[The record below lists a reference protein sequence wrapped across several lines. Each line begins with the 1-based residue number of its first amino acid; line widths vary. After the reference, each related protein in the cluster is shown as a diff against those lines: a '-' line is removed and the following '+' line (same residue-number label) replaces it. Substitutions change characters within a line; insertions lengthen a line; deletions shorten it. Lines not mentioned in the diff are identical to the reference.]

1 MCPQIKELTMVSSV
15 GKNFANVYVSESFE
29 EVDRTVVTVYLE
41 ANGVEYKHFTFVLG
55 TGKTR
60 VTLTDLGAG
69 KYNCYAIQFSG
80 EEKIESSIS
89 FRISEYDNV
98 DTGLDL
104 QTLKESIDDLK
115 DAVSKKL

>member
-1 MCPQIKELTMVSSV
+1 MANEKGLTMAASV
-15 GKNFANVYVSESFE
+15 GKNFANVYVSEYFE
-29 EVDRTVVTVYLE
+29 EVDRTIVTVFFE
-41 ANGVEYKHFTFVLG
+41 DKGVEYKHFTFVLG

-89 FRISEYDNV
+89 FRISEYDHV
-98 DTGLDL
+98 DTGLDI
-104 QTLKESIDDLK
+104 QALKESVDELRE
-115 DAVSKKL
+115 AVAKKL

>member
-1 MCPQIKELTMVSSV
+1 MANEKGLTMAASV
-15 GKNFANVYVSESFE
+15 GKNFANVYVSEYFE
-29 EVDRTVVTVYLE
+29 EVDRTIVTVFFE
-41 ANGVEYKHFTFVLG
+41 DKGVEYKHFTFVLG

-69 KYNCYAIQFSG
+69 KYNCYAIQFAG

-98 DTGLDL
+98 DTGLDI
-104 QTLKESIDDLK
+104 QALKESVDELRE
-115 DAVSKKL
+115 AVAKKL

>member
-1 MCPQIKELTMVSSV
+1 MANEKGLTMAASV
-15 GKNFANVYVSESFE
+15 GKNFANVYVSEYFE
-29 EVDRTVVTVYLE
+29 EVDRTIVTVFFE
-41 ANGVEYKHFTFVLG
+41 DKGVEYKNFTFVLG

-98 DTGLDL
+98 DTGLDI
-104 QTLKESIDDLK
+104 QALKESVDELRE
-115 DAVSKKL
+115 AVAKKL

>member
-1 MCPQIKELTMVSSV
+1 MANEKGLTMAASV
-15 GKNFANVYVSESFE
+15 GKNFANVYVSEYFE
-29 EVDRTVVTVYLE
+29 EIDRTIVTVFFE
-41 ANGVEYKHFTFVLG
+41 DKGVEYKHFTFVLG

-115 DAVSKKL
+115 EAICKKI